1 MSKFFSTLNDRR
13 RLFAF
18 VFLIAVGGLIITLF
32 GKGIEAT
39 LAMSAGIGLILFI
52 ARPIWF
58 SSRYGETAVRLMSLG
73 VSSVAVLAFV
83 GWPQLL
89 ENYLKPFLKER
100 YPDIQIASLDDLAIG
115 VFIFLAV
122 VIYIVNNFRSD
133 HTGMGVHSRRLEDD
147 IPEPS
152 FKDRLRAVCGALT
165 DDLKSIDTK
174 TNWSARYFTPLDAE
188 VEINTR
194 NGKERKVTDL
204 LKAIRNSK
212 KRMFLVLGIPGA
224 GKSVAL
230 RKLCQDLAAE
240 VDSTQKIPVYIN
252 LREWHVEEKWSE
264 ENPPTV
270 EQLYDFIFRNLK
282 ERDIVTSKFF
292 DKYFERLY
300 ETGRLYFVLD
310 SFDEIPAVLDEKENS
325 ELIHQLSEVI
335 FKFLKGA
342 RQEEAQGILASRLFR
357 KPTHE
362 FQAEV
367 TLEIRPF
374 TEQKIISTFEKYGI
388 LDQEII
394 KDLFRDRPELVPLAR
409 NPFSAILIA
418 EYVENNQNALPPNQ
432 SEMYADYFNRTL
444 DSCSERLERKGIS
457 KEDFITYTIEIA
469 SAMFKHYGLE
479 ASVPQLAQDLPE
491 IPVEDCIDI
500 LKFARLGRLGAG
512 DDSLFSFSHRRFT
525 EYFSVQKLIAED
537 ADLDLQAIPTDS
549 QWRDALVLYC
559 EVAPEE
565 KATAIAEFCWNT
577 ISSIDNPQDMR
588 VIHSMRF
595 LRDAFQG
602 RSECTSSFQE
612 ELYTHI
618 DKLISP
624 EQNIISSRISLEL
637 GSLLRNHDID
647 SLIRKTLQ
655 INNPLLNETTINT
668 YRNLPRMSAELK
680 EILKTHFSRKSLI
693 EINKESK
700 QLAFALSLSEAFSPM
715 KRAVYIDKLIGYTLI
730 TSSLILLHLIPSISI
745 ISLITITTL
754 SAIRKQSSL
763 YAIEN
768 IEKYHIANIILLCV
782 LFTLLVIAS
791 TNPNDHFKQYLSDDF
806 INIASNIFFYSP
818 APLNTLTTFIL
829 TASII
834 ALSLLASLR
843 PQYSKNEEVNP
854 SSPKIEISE
863 LLAALRP
870 RTKTILT
877 LVAIS
882 TILLLSSTYFI
893 IHLQKIEHTIL
904 LRFSVLMILISLSG
918 LIILKSLQAIR
929 EVTNHN
935 TDKKW
940 LKHEK
945 LSSRENIYHALKK
958 SKSLKTRR
966 GIINHLERNTDTM
979 TGSWP
984 DPSILAMYKT
994 DEISTRLARLEEKW
1008 LGLDR

>member
-100 YPDIQIASLDDLAIG
+100 YPDIQIASLDNLAIG

-264 ENPPTV
+264 DNPPTV

-310 SFDEIPAVLDEKENS
+310 SCDEIPAVLDEKENS

-388 LDQEII
+388 LNQEII

-418 EYVENNQNALPPNQ
+418 EYVENNQNTLPPNQ

-444 DSCSERLERKGIS
+444 DSCSERLERKGVS
-457 KEDFITYTIEIA
+457 KEDFIAHTIEIA
-469 SAMFKHYGLE
+469 STMFKHYGLE

-577 ISSIDNPQDMR
+577 ISSIDNPQDKR
-588 VIHSMRF
+588 VIHSLRF
-595 LRDAFQG
+595 LRDAFAS
-602 RSECTSSFQE
+602 RSNCTASFQNN
-612 ELYTHI
+612 LAQYI
-618 DKLISP
+618 NRNISP
-624 EQNIISSRISLEL
+624 YGNIISAIIALETTA
-637 GSLLRNHDID
+637 LLKEEDID
-647 SLIRKTLQ
+647 NCVSKALN
-655 INNPLLNETTINT
+655 INNWVISETAIQSC
-668 YRNLPRMSAELK
+668 RNLPSISQNLTRELK
-680 EILKTHFSRKSLI
+680 KHFKEESISFIFRKRKKLLFS
-693 EINKESK
+693 
-700 QLAFALSLSEAFSPM
+700 LSLSEAFKPI
-715 KRAVYIDKLIGYTLI
+715 KKQVAIKIRVIHALI
-730 TSSLILLHLIPSISI
+730 TLLGITLLITPIAAATAITVLLFFIFSLEVILSKTSGMKSRGGRFFALALEMLPSYFLIYALAQTLFRSEIFENINFVLIPQEATGIPILASYIVFI
-745 ISLITITTL
+745 ITSYKIYE
-754 SAIRKQSSL
+754 IRSPNK
-763 YAIEN
+763 ET
-768 IEKYHIANIILLCV
+768 IANTMQKIKSILSSVAIIIILLYISFEYPLIGF
-782 LFTLLVIAS
+782 LFGMVFIALVIYFS
-791 TNPNDHFKQYLSDDF
+791 YEQVVKPFLDYNKEKNTVDF
-806 INIASNIFFYSP
+806 
-818 APLNTLTTFIL
+818 
-829 TASII
+829 
-834 ALSLLASLR
+834 SLLNQRSYIQASLTNAKTNKLK
-843 PQYSKNEEVNP
+843 Y
-854 SSPKIEISE
+854 EI
-863 LLAALRP
+863 L
-870 RTKTILT
+870 
-877 LVAIS
+877 
-882 TILLLSSTYFI
+882 
-893 IHLQKIEHTIL
+893 
-904 LRFSVLMILISLSG
+904 
-918 LIILKSLQAIR
+918 
-929 EVTNHN
+929 
-935 TDKKW
+935 
-940 LKHEK
+940 
-945 LSSRENIYHALKK
+945 
-958 SKSLKTRR
+958 
-966 GIINHLERNTDTM
+966 NHLETNIKEVS
-979 TGSWP
+979 GNWQN
-984 DPSILAMYKT
+984 PSPFKINY
-994 DEISTRLARLEEKW
+994 ENPIINRLALLEKRW
-1008 LGLDR
+1008 LGLD